1 MSTESGRLALEAG
14 TDQALAIARDNR
26 DAEGAEEITPLADW
40 MAGLLAEQFP
50 DSRAF
55 AGRVLMVAA
64 QLTAAAAAEAPEI
77 DTAVVGTALA
87 FAAEQVVREAGT
99 P

>member
-1 MSTESGRLALEAG
+1 MAGDTERWALEAG

-26 DAEGAEEITPLADW
+26 DAPGSEDITPLAHW
-40 MAGLLAEQFP
+40 MAGILADQFP

-64 QLTAAAAAEAPEI
+64 QFVSAAAAEAPEVE
-77 DTAVVGTALA
+77 TAFVGTAMA
-87 FAAEQVVREAGT
+87 FAAEQVVREAGQS
-99 P
+99 